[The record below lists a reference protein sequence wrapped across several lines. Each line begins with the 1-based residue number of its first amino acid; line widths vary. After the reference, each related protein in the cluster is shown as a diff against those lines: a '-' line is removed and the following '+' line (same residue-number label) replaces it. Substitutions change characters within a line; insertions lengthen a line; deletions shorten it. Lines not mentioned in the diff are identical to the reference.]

1 MTSDEWAMTYE
12 QLRYSLNFDG
22 KRLSGDSKQ
31 PATLP
36 L

>member
-12 QLRYSLNFDG
+12 QMRYALNFDG
-22 KRLSGDSKQ
+22 KRLSGDKKQ